1 MNKFL
6 NEYSAAGKR
15 TLERG
20 RLRIHEKPWLGVLAG
35 RGRKEAI
42 KEIQLSQGWEI
53 HLGHFLFFIF
63 LVTFFKHTKKEKR
76 VCDSI
81 V

>member
-20 RLRIHEKPWLGVLAG
+20 RLRIHKKPWLGVLAG

-53 HLGHFLFFIF
+53 HLGHFLFFYFFGDIF
-63 LVTFFKHTKKEKR
+63 QTYKKRKK
-76 VCDSI
+76 SL
-81 V
+81 